1 MSYAALS
8 MYTAAPFGCG
18 GNGFS
23 MVLFNRLKE
32 NNRRNHMYN
41 LRHNTLKSNTDIT
54 IDNAGSEVSSN
65 TGLLL
70 FSEHLYQRGFTD

>member
-1 MSYAALS
+1 
-8 MYTAAPFGCG
+8 
-18 GNGFS
+18 
-23 MVLFNRLKE
+23 
-32 NNRRNHMYN
+32 MYN

-70 FSEHLYQRGFTD
+70 FSEHLYQRGFTDRIKATLKFKELKIYRKYP